1 VELNSLRNTLHAKGV
16 ALVCPAC
23 GMGHVG
29 GVMNVDLGASFL
41 GVYCAHCGHLR
52 LFHVETLEA
61 PED

>member
-1 VELNSLRNTLHAKGV
+1 MELDDLHDTLAAKGV

-23 GMGHVG
+23 GMPHVG
-29 GVMNVDLGASFL
+29 GAMKVDLGASFL
-41 GVYCAHCGHLR
+41 GVYCDHCGHLR